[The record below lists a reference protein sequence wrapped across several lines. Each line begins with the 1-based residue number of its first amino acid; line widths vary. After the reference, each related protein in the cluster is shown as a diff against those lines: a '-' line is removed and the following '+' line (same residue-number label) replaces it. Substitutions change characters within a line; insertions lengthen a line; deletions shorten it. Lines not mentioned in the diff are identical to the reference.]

1 MIMKLTDLCREDR
14 IVIPLLADDKEGIL
28 KEMVSVLERSGTV
41 QNGAEILNL
50 LKERERQLTT
60 AIGNGVAIPHT
71 RPIDVPEPLLV
82 FGRTSLPVDFNSLDG
97 EPVRLIFLLIT
108 PKGNISLHLKLLS
121 RISRLMHSERLRQ
134 NLLEARNAKEALEK
148 LREAEEDFFDLLI

>member
-1 MIMKLTDLCREDR
+1 MKLSDLCREDR
-14 IVIPLLADDKEGIL
+14 ILIPILAKDRDGVLLEIAQALQREGAIPSAD
-28 KEMVSVLERSGTV
+28 VLLG
-41 QNGAEILNL
+41 L
-50 LKERERQLTT
+50 LIEREKQLTT

-71 RPIDVPEPLLV
+71 RPWDVPAPILV

-121 RISRLMHSERLRQ
+121 RISRMMQNETLRRALLDARSPRDALTCLQ
-134 NLLEARNAKEALEK
+134 NAEA
-148 LREAEEDFFDLLI
+148 DYFDLTS